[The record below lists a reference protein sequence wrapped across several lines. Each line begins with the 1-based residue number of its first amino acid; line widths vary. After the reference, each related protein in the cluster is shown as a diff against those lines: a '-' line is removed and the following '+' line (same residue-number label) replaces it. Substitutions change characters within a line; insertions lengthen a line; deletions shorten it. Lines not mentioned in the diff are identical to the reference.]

1 MEKRLKKTPPRT
13 LGCATACA
21 KFALIV
27 FLFIPALS
35 AGRFLSD
42 RPDGAIPQQIVE
54 IVDVRERQAP
64 KELMRI
70 YSIVGSYRSDI
81 AESEIWRI
89 SEVIFEESAKRAID
103 PLLVLALIHVE
114 SRFQSAAVS
123 PMGARGI
130 MQIMP
135 DTGKFLAETLAH
147 EYGFHPVAFRP
158 ESLDDPV
165 LNVRLG
171 IYYLQDLHKQFQHLN
186 LALAAYNC
194 GPGEVQNRVENNL
207 QMSDEFAT
215 LVLDAYQRFKKT
227 KTPVL

>member
-1 MEKRLKKTPPRT
+1 MEQRLKKTPTLT

-27 FLFIPALS
+27 ILFIPALS
-35 AGRFLSD
+35 AGKFRSD
-42 RPDGAIPQQIVE
+42 RPDGAIPKQIVK
-54 IVDVRERQAP
+54 IVDVRERQPP
-64 KELMRI
+64 KEFVRI
-70 YSIVGSYRSDI
+70 YSIVRSYRSDI

-89 SEVIFEESAKRAID
+89 SDVIFEESAKRAID

-123 PMGARGI
+123 PMGARGM

-135 DTGKFLAETLAH
+135 DTGKFLAETLAR
-147 EYGFHPVAFRP
+147 EDGFHPAAFRP

>member
-1 MEKRLKKTPPRT
+1 MEQRLKKTPTLT

-27 FLFIPALS
+27 ILFIPALS
-35 AGRFLSD
+35 AGKFRSD
-42 RPDGAIPQQIVE
+42 RPDGAIPKQIVK
-54 IVDVRERQAP
+54 IVDVRERQPP
-64 KELMRI
+64 KEFVRI
-70 YSIVGSYRSDI
+70 YSIVRSYRSDI

-89 SEVIFEESAKRAID
+89 SDVIFEESAKRAID

-123 PMGARGI
+123 PMGARGM

-135 DTGKFLAETLAH
+135 DTGKFLAETLAR
-147 EYGFHPVAFRP
+147 EDGFYPAAFRP

-194 GPGEVQNRVENNL
+194 GPGEIQNRVENNL